1 MDKLIQKGKELS
13 ERKKTMV
20 RSEVKS
26 ILTRSLPDHIAVE
39 EEGDDLLIKGPHL
52 SEQLIDNADLRDVAF
67 LMRGVR

>member
-1 MDKLIQKGKELS
+1 MDKLIRKGMELA

-20 RSEVKS
+20 RAELKS
-26 ILTRSLPDHIAVE
+26 TLARSLPDHIAVE

>member
-52 SEQLIDNADLRDVAF
+52 SEQLIDNADLRDIAF